1 MPQIGWFEILIIVVL
16 SILIIGPKDFP
27 IMIRKIGGWIG
38 SFKNYFN
45 EMQKDFND
53 VSVDLDEN
61 DSLNK
66 ENPNLNKNIKE
77 DE

>member
-45 EMQKDFND
+45 EMQNDFND

>member
-1 MPQIGWFEILIIVVL
+1 MPQIGLFEILIIVVL

>member
-1 MPQIGWFEILIIVVL
+1 
-16 SILIIGPKDFP
+16 
-27 IMIRKIGGWIG
+27 
-38 SFKNYFN
+38 
-45 EMQKDFND
+45 MQKDFND